1 MGCDESKP
9 CPAALVQTQVVS
21 EMGLNSHSSEIM
33 KEIGLI
39 LVVVGIVEIGRYLI
53 NKNKKCLEVVDAT
66 DSSVFSKCIC
76 VEKKYAFYSKYA

>member
-21 EMGLNSHSSEIM
+21 EMRLNSHSSEIM

-53 NKNKKCLEVVDAT
+53 NKNKKQYTARVLA
-66 DSSVFSKCIC
+66 SNLNLNKI
-76 VEKKYAFYSKYA
+76 